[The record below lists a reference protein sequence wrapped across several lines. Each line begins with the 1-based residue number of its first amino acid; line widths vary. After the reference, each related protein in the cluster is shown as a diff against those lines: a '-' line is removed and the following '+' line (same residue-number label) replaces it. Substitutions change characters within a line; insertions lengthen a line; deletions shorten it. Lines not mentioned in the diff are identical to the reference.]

1 RGNFQPQPSIAYLP
15 LILGAAVLGF
25 LPYNWHP
32 ARIFVA
38 NSVAMSLCFT
48 LAVISIIGGAK
59 IATALLVLGVPI
71 LDVAYVI
78 IYRLTRGRSP
88 LEADRP
94 HLHHRLY

>member
-1 RGNFQPQPSIAYLP
+1 M
-15 LILGAAVLGF
+15 LGF

-32 ARIFVA
+32 ARIFMGD
-38 NSVAMSLCFT
+38 SGSMFLGFT

-78 IYRLTRGRSP
+78 IYRLTRRRSP
-88 LEADRP
+88 VRGRP
-94 HLHHRLY
+94 RPPPLSPLRPGP